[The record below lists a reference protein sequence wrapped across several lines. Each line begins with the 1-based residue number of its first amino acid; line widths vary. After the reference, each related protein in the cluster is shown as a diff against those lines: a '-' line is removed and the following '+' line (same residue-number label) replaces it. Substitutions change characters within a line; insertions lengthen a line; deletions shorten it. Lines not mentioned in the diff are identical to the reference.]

1 MEDQSLAEQSTE
13 SDEMKMYSVSA
24 ENKNSTYTNEYY
36 INTIC
41 SKKVVIIITTLW
53 RWGKFNISIYEKDK
67 ESILNMNPLI
77 INNHCGEFISTENG
91 WEYDIEIQNIDS
103 YSDQEKMAIYESI
116 FEDIDNKVL
125 YDMSI
130 LEDENGWELDGTIYE
145 IYCGVELEEI

>member
-1 MEDQSLAEQSTE
+1 MEDQSTE

-41 SKKVVIIITTLW
+41 GKKVVLIITTVW
-53 RWGKFNISIYEKDK
+53 RRGEFNISIYEKDK

-77 INNHCGEFISTENG
+77 INDHSGEFIITENG
-91 WEYDIEIQNIDS
+91 WQYDIEIQNFDS
-103 YSDQEKMAIYESI
+103 YSDEEKMTIYESI

-130 LEDENGWELDGTIYE
+130 LEDEHGWYLDDTIYE
-145 IYCGVELEEI
+145 IYCGVELEEA